1 MLEKNNFHVFRNG
14 DRHFFFLTLP
24 VALFSIDAET
34 YAVLR
39 KVEQDQALDTGAESA
54 RWREV
59 NLFASRYME
68 CAKPA
73 KPVRAP
79 SDITDKV
86 VALYLFVCQE
96 CNLKCAYCYGNE
108 GEYGQRGR
116 MTPDVMNSA
125 FERFFSAGQGL
136 HYVTFFGGEPLMNFP
151 LMEKTAK
158 LAQEYRDD
166 GKADV
171 NMCIVTNGTLYNPKI
186 DAFFREHIRD
196 VTFSLDGPKALND
209 AQRVAKSGDSVYDL
223 AEENIRKLTAD
234 APFGWSFRTI
244 VTRAG
249 CDQVEDIYKHM
260 ETFNPGGI
268 GIVDVDVPKDS
279 PLHID
284 DVQYTRFLEQIVA
297 VNRRGIGS
305 ILEGDAPVAFEYPFY
320 ILYYFVSR
328 SHALYHCNAGTNLL
342 AVTAEG
348 DVYPCHR
355 FVGIKEFNMG
365 NVADPEL
372 KTSERYQSIRNQF
385 VNATVDNREGCRD
398 CWARYLCG
406 GSCAKYAYAEHG
418 SINPPVARHCQ
429 YIKTIVE
436 ELMPDLVAVMEQPEQ
451 RRKLINRLGEAVRG
465 SATDSRAMGKAD
477 VA

>member
-1 MLEKNNFHVFRNG
+1 MLEKKNFHVFRNNN
-14 DRHFFFLTLP
+14 RHFLFLTVP
-24 VALFSIDAET
+24 VALFSVDAET
-34 YAVLR
+34 YAVLH
-39 KVEQDQALDTGAESA
+39 KAEQGQALDNPAETA
-54 RWREV
+54 RWNEAQQ
-59 NLFASRYME
+59 FASSYLER
-68 CAKPA
+68 AKPA
-73 KPVRAP
+73 KPVRGP

-86 VALYLFVCQE
+86 VALYLFISQE

-116 MTPDVMNSA
+116 MTQPVMNST
-125 FERFFSAGQGL
+125 FERFFSGGQGR
-136 HYVTFFGGEPLMNFP
+136 HYITFFGGEPLMNFP
-151 LMEKTAK
+151 LMEKTAE
-158 LAQEYRDD
+158 LAREYRDD

-249 CDQVEDIYKHM
+249 CDQVEDIYQHM
-260 ETFNPGGI
+260 ETFKPGGI

-279 PLHID
+279 PLHIGD
-284 DVQYTRFLEQIVA
+284 AQYNRFLEQIVA
-297 VNRRGIGS
+297 VNRRGLSS

-328 SHALYHCNAGTNLL
+328 GHALYHCNAGTNLL

-355 FVGIKEFNMG
+355 FVGTKEFHMG
-365 NVADPEL
+365 NVADPAL
-372 KTSERYQSIRNQF
+372 KDSERYQAIRSQF

-406 GSCAKYAYAEHG
+406 GACTKHSFAEHG
-418 SINPPVARHCQ
+418 SIEPPVARHCK

-436 ELMPDLVAVMEQPEQ
+436 ELIPDLVAVMEQPEQ
-451 RRKLINRLGEAVRG
+451 RHKLVKRLGEAVRG
-465 SATDSRAMGKAD
+465 SEIDARSMGTAH